1 MPPLSTVRP
10 TSPVPAMFC
19 SYEKI
24 VRTVEINDCAR
35 SSSNCHPTYA
45 VSNHAQKREL
55 VHYMIGEIRLL
66 DGRLIL
72 ATRYTAW
79 PLERTF
85 PGKGRVTRL
94 YRCVATLDGL
104 KSKSKNSRYSRH
116 RRYSTTPVP
125 TMSYLGEKEVTKG
138 TNVYDYL
145 SKISQQSTIRRL
157 ELEIA
162 ASVVEDITNS
172 GSRFLQEREEDD
184 RWEEV
189 PNNVARNKICRLA
202 MIQDLLA

>member
-1 MPPLSTVRP
+1 
-10 TSPVPAMFC
+10 
-19 SYEKI
+19 
-24 VRTVEINDCAR
+24 
-35 SSSNCHPTYA
+35 
-45 VSNHAQKREL
+45 
-55 VHYMIGEIRLL
+55 
-66 DGRLIL
+66 
-72 ATRYTAW
+72 
-79 PLERTF
+79 
-85 PGKGRVTRL
+85 
-94 YRCVATLDGL
+94 
-104 KSKSKNSRYSRH
+104 
-116 RRYSTTPVP
+116 
-125 TMSYLGEKEVTKG
+125 MSYLGEKEVTKG